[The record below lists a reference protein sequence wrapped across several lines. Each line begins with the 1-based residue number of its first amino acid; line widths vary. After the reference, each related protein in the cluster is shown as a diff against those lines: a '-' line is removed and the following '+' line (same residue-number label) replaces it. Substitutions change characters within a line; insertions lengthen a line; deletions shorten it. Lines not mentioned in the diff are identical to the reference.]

1 MEPLI
6 FEQSHPYEFDPQY
19 LAKLFEHG
27 SRRRE
32 PDICR
37 AKVLRDFDGGP
48 DPGIGEMDPG
58 LRPAFNWEKSR
69 SLVDEA
75 KQTEEKTTLPLASAN
90 GIEIFYDDVG
100 DPNAPALLLIMG
112 LATQMIGWPEAFCG
126 RLADRGFRVIRFDNR
141 DIGLTTKIENAPKVD
156 IRAAFLRALAGQPV
170 RAPYNLDD
178 MARDAI
184 GLLDALGVA
193 RAHVVG
199 ASMGGMIAQIMAAK
213 HSARTRSLVSM
224 MSTSGD
230 PKLPQA
236 KPAVAAMVTAT
247 RPPGSDR
254 EASIQFGMN
263 VYRVI
268 GSPGYPTPEP
278 ELRAKVERAF
288 DRSYNTAGVGRQMLA
303 IVASG
308 SRVDLLKTIRAPTL
322 VLHGEDDP
330 LVPVEGGRDTA
341 RLTPGATLK
350 IIPGWGHDVPT
361 ALIPTLVEA
370 IAAHCQNA
378 DRAAAA

>member
-1 MEPLI
+1 M
-6 FEQSHPYEFDPQY
+6 
-19 LAKLFEHG
+19 AK
-27 SRRRE
+27 
-32 PDICR
+32 
-37 AKVLRDFDGGP
+37 
-48 DPGIGEMDPG
+48 
-58 LRPAFNWEKSR
+58 
-69 SLVDEA
+69 
-75 KQTEEKTTLPLASAN
+75 
-90 GIEIFYDDVG
+90 
-100 DPNAPALLLIMG
+100 
-112 LATQMIGWPEAFCG
+112 
-126 RLADRGFRVIRFDNR
+126 
-141 DIGLTTKIENAPKVD
+141 
-156 IRAAFLRALAGQPV
+156 
-170 RAPYNLDD
+170 
-178 MARDAI
+178 DAI
-184 GLLDALGVA
+184 GLMDALGVA
-193 RAHVVG
+193 RAHLVG

-213 HSARTRSLVSM
+213 HGARTRSLVSI

-236 KPAVAAMVTAT
+236 KPAVAAMMTAT

-288 DRSYNTAGVGRQMLA
+288 DRSYNPVGVGRQML
-303 IVASG
+303 ASG

-330 LVPVEGGRDTA
+330 LAPVEGGRDTA

-350 IIPGWGHDVPT
+350 IIPGWGHDIPT

-370 IAAHCQNA
+370 IAAHCQSA